1 MIPFSE
7 ALLLGVMS
15 QPTCKGA
22 FLGDDGAGC
31 LVTAAV
37 RACGVE
43 PKSTTE
49 VIDAAFRLWPWL
61 DTQAMPAVVHES
73 LNSFCRATWAHDY
86 EVAVEMDHEAYRSGP
101 IVWIAEHHDAT
112 DAPVEWIAAQIALL
126 EEYMLLAPIN
136 KRNHDEANRKERE
149 ARQAVAA

>member
-7 ALLLGVMS
+7 AILLGAMS
-15 QPTCKGA
+15 QPTCKGE
-22 FLGDDGAGC
+22 FLGEDGAGC

-49 VIDAAFRLWPWL
+49 VLAAAFRLWPWL
-61 DTQAMPAVVHES
+61 DTQTMPTVVHGS
-73 LNSFCRATWAHDY
+73 LYSYVRTKWAEDY
-86 EVAVEMDHEAYRSGP
+86 ERYSSFLVYRSGA
-101 IVWIAEHHDAT
+101 VSWIATHHDTT

-136 KRNHDEANRKERE
+136 KRNHDEATRKERE
-149 ARQAVAA
+149 TRQAVAA